1 MANGNNIIFTKED
14 EREAVTITDVE
25 DYVKETKEQLNI
37 KDAYRKL
44 QPHPTQ
50 THTRLVN
57 RSPNRWFCKLLTLR

>member
-14 EREAVTITDVE
+14 KREAVTITDVE

-50 THTRLVN
+50 THTGLVN
-57 RSPNRWFCKLLTLR
+57 